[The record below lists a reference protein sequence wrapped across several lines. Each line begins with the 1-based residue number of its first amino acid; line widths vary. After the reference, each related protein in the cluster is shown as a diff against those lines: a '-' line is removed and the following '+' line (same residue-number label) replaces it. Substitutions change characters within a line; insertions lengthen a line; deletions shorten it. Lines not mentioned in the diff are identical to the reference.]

1 MSLVQVALLV
11 LAALAADEKNELVAR
26 AERTEFLINSRPT
39 SRVEKD
45 AEGNVLRLRL
55 DGMALSADEF
65 AALARLT
72 ALKHLTLNRT
82 NVTAADLRKLHTLV
96 RLETLQLNVTELG
109 DDATGELIGFP
120 VLRSV
125 CLGNVAVSPE
135 AIERMK
141 AQFQAAERRFAVG
154 YSPKRR

>member
-1 MSLVQVALLV
+1 MSLVHAALLV

-26 AERTEFLINSRPT
+26 AEQTEFLIASKPT

-45 AEGNVLRLRL
+45 AEGNLIRLRL
-55 DGMALSADEF
+55 DGMALSAEEF

-72 ALKHLTLNRT
+72 AVKHLTLNRT

-120 VLRSV
+120 ALRSV
-125 CLGNVAVSPE
+125 CLGNVAMSPE

-141 AQFQAAERRFAVG
+141 AQFQAADRRFAVG